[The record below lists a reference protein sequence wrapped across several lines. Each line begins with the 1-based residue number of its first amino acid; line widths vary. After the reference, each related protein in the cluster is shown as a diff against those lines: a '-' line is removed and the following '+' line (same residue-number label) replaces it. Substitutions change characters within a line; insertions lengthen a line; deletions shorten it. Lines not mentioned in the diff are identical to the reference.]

1 MSHPT
6 VLLRLRQAAASRAAL
21 LAPALILFLA
31 CSSAAAQNL
40 GVTVL
45 RSQPA
50 SGSDATSDARRA
62 KPPAPITLFYAT
74 DAAETPQRRG
84 PFAFSAAPDASPRTT
99 DPRPVVL
106 ISHGSGGNAWTFVD
120 LARHLVQAG
129 FVVAVP
135 QHAGDNHTSQSD
147 VGPPSWRQRPRELSA
162 TLDALAADPAWSTRV
177 DVQRA
182 GVFGMSAGGHTAL
195 VMAGGVW
202 SEARYGDH
210 CRQHLAADFNTC
222 VGLLTHLDGSA
233 RDGFKLAL
241 ARAALEQRHT
251 DPTPLSHQ
259 DPRVRVAVA
268 SVPMAVPFE
277 PASLERPRVPLG
289 LLRAAQDT
297 WLHPQFH
304 SDAIAARCLPQATCT
319 MLADWPRGGHGS
331 VLSPW
336 PAGLAREISPLMVDP
351 EGFDRDN
358 ALPQAFGAVAAF
370 FGRHLR

>member
-1 MSHPT
+1 M
-6 VLLRLRQAAASRAAL
+6 LAC
-21 LAPALILFLA
+21 APAV
-31 CSSAAAQNL
+31 AQQL

-45 RSQPA
+45 RHTAA
-50 SGSDATSDARRA
+50 SGSGAPPAASLA
-62 KPPAPITLFYAT
+62 KPPAQITLFYAT

-84 PFAFSAAPDASPRTT
+84 PFAFSAAPDASPQTA

-147 VGPPSWRQRPRELSA
+147 VGPSSWRQRPLELSA
-162 TLDALAADPAWSTRV
+162 TLDALAADPAWSARV

-202 SEARYGDH
+202 SEARYGQH
-210 CRQHLAADFNTC
+210 CRQHLAQDFNTC

-233 RDGFKLAL
+233 RDAFKLKL
-241 ARAALEQRHT
+241 AGAALEHRHT
-251 DPTPLSHQ
+251 DATPLSHH
-259 DPRVRVAVA
+259 DARVRAAVA
-268 SVPMAVPFE
+268 SVPMAAPFDPE
-277 PASLERPRVPLG
+277 SLARPRVPLG

-304 SDAIAARCLPQATCT
+304 SDVIAARCVPQATCT

-336 PAGLAREISPLMVDP
+336 PAGLAREVSPLMVDP
-351 EGFDRDN
+351 DGFDRAG

-370 FGRHLR
+370 FARHLR